1 MNTQRIATVLVATAL
16 TLNFAVPRVARA
28 NTVGKSASDFT
39 LQTHDGKKF
48 TLSKL
53 KGQRGAVLVF
63 FATWCPACMAEVPK
77 VKKFV
82 NVSKGKDVLVYG
94 VNIEQPQ
101 RIVDRF
107 VKEHKVNYRIL
118 LDRDGKASRAYGITG
133 IPTVIGIDADGV
145 VRYRAHAM
153 PRDAKAFIR
162 TMVAPLTRN
171 KEKEKAEP
179 QASGQNKETNDRD
192 YVRDDVRFIS
202 KETLVRWTAGAEKP
216 LIIDVLP
223 PQSYNRVHIKGA
235 TNIPLAELRDRS
247 AELDKDRKIVVY
259 CASYQCHAS
268 TEAAKLLNSLGFK
281 DVSDYKGGIKEWTEA
296 GLTVAGS

>member
-1 MNTQRIATVLVATAL
+1 
-16 TLNFAVPRVARA
+16 
-28 NTVGKSASDFT
+28 
-39 LQTHDGKKF
+39 
-48 TLSKL
+48 
-53 KGQRGAVLVF
+53 
-63 FATWCPACMAEVPK
+63 MAEVPK